1 VRPWGFANELWPVIV
16 KNCTACHKLDSP
28 AAAYRKFHPYVRR
41 PGPESELPVLPALD
55 YHAGTSPL
63 MQMLEKGHHGV
74 ALTAAEREKFH
85 EWADLNVPF
94 FGKWSPKS
102 FVTDHYMVGCT
113 NQIERRKALAAQYAS
128 IEDDPE
134 AEYDRYAAVVS
145 NRIKAIQAAGLRKPA
160 KPAARKPVQIPGWPF
175 SLHAA
180 VDAQT
185 GGAHAAPQVTV
196 KTIPLGNGTSMTFR
210 RIPAGVYVMGSTD
223 GFADETPR
231 VVTVTNAFWLGET
244 EVRNDQFHA
253 FDPEHD
259 SRYQDMFGKDH
270 IVPGWIGN
278 HRLMPAV
285 RVTWERARAFCA
297 WLSEKTGR
305 TARLPT
311 EEEWEWA
318 ARCGTKT
325 AFPWGDTEADF
336 SKYANL
342 ADQSV
347 RWSMNEGW
355 DGPGR
360 IRPRK
365 AYRVEQNFPL
375 HEERWR
381 DESFSLNYVRRMLP
395 NTWGLYDMHGNAAE
409 WTASAY
415 DDVRKTV
422 RGGSFASRPKEATS
436 SWRWGYAPWQ
446 QVYDVGFRV
455 LLEEDPAGKRT
466 P

>member
-1 VRPWGFANELWPVIV
+1 VI
-16 KNCTACHKLDSP
+16 
-28 AAAYRKFHPYVRR
+28 
-41 PGPESELPVLPALD
+41 
-55 YHAGTSPL
+55 
-63 MQMLEKGHHGV
+63 
-74 ALTAAEREKFH
+74 
-85 EWADLNVPF
+85 
-94 FGKWSPKS
+94 
-102 FVTDHYMVGCT
+102 
-113 NQIERRKALAAQYAS
+113 
-128 IEDDPE
+128 
-134 AEYDRYAAVVS
+134 
-145 NRIKAIQAAGLRKPA
+145 
-160 KPAARKPVQIPGWPF
+160 
-175 SLHAA
+175 
-180 VDAQT
+180 
-185 GGAHAAPQVTV
+185 
-196 KTIPLGNGTSMTFR
+196 
-210 RIPAGVYVMGSTD
+210 GSTD

-381 DESFSLNYVRRMLP
+381 DESFSLNYVRYSGTYTAANGVL
-395 NTWGLYDMHGNAAE
+395 TGVYEDGSVWDSTYDYTISADGSQLTLTSQGNAAE
-409 WTASAY
+409 VSVYVNEVIPEA
-415 DDVRKTV
+415 VKT
-422 RGGSFASRPKEATS
+422 EAANTRS
-436 SWRWGYAPWQ
+436 VEVEP
-446 QVYDVGFRV
+446 F
-455 LLEEDPAGKRT
+455 L
-466 P
+466 